1 MTKETLRKPFSVAR
15 VALLMKNRAMED
27 FPGVA
32 IGAGIL
38 AGINILSII
47 LGGRA
52 IVNDSGGQLWTM
64 FISLTGLLLAGSA
77 FKGMHNGR
85 SGTDWILLPATDM
98 EKYAAALFTY
108 LVAFPLVSAVAMT
121 GLSAFVSLIELVAGG
136 PGGRIWNPL
145 HSAVLG
151 GWIDYATGT
160 LILAAGSAAFRKMA
174 LIKTIGV
181 TIAYVLVASGILL
194 AAVYFVRKAS
204 GLPMPDFVSNNG
216 DLSIAGDLSM
226 NMPPALDTILGI
238 VRYALVP
245 IFALLY
251 GYFRV
256 AEKEARDE
264 VQ

>member
-1 MTKETLRKPFSVAR
+1 MTKETLRKPFSLAR
-15 VALLMKNRAMED
+15 VALLMKNRALED

-38 AGINILSII
+38 AGINILTII
-47 LGGRA
+47 IGGRA
-52 IVNDSGGQLWTM
+52 VVNDSGGQLWTI

-77 FKGMHNGR
+77 FKGMHDGR
-85 SGTDWILLPATDM
+85 SGTDWILLPATDL

-108 LVAFPLVSAVAMT
+108 LVVFPLVSAVAVT
-121 GLSAFVSLIELVAGG
+121 GLSALVSLVELAAGG

-145 HSAVLG
+145 RPAVLS
-151 GWIDYATGT
+151 GWIDYATGA
-160 LILAAGSAAFRKMA
+160 LVFAAGSAAFRKRA
-174 LIKTIGV
+174 LIKTIGA
-181 TIAYVLVASGILL
+181 TTAYVLVASGILL
-194 AAVYFVRKAS
+194 AVAFFVRKAT
-204 GLPMPDFVSNNG
+204 GLPVPDFVINNG

-226 NMPPALDTILGI
+226 KTPPAIDTIMGI

>member
-1 MTKETLRKPFSVAR
+1 MTKETLRKPFSLAR
-15 VALLMKNRAMED
+15 VALLMKNRALED

-38 AGINILSII
+38 AGINILTII
-47 LGGRA
+47 IGGRA
-52 IVNDSGGQLWTM
+52 VVNDSGGQLWTM

-77 FKGMHNGR
+77 FKGMHDGR
-85 SGTDWILLPATDM
+85 SGTDWILLPATDL
-98 EKYAAALFTY
+98 EKYAAALVTY
-108 LVAFPLVSAVAMT
+108 LIVFPLASAVAMT
-121 GLSAFVSLIELVAGG
+121 GLSAFVSLVELVAGG

-145 HSAVLG
+145 HSAVLS

-160 LILAAGSAAFRKMA
+160 LILAAGSATFRKRA

-194 AAVYFVRKAS
+194 AAVYFVRKAG
-204 GLPMPDFVSNNG
+204 GLPMPDFVNNNG
-216 DLSIAGDLSM
+216 DLRIAGDLSIKT
-226 NMPPALDTILGI
+226 PPAIDTIMGI
-238 VRYALVP
+238 ARYALVP